1 MSGVP
6 GWVVGVP
13 VPRGARFQGFGL
25 RSSSVVFMAYG
36 RPLPSGRW
44 RGGRGNWR
52 NEANWWR
59 EWLSFLGARRYGASS
74 ARCAGKRGAL
84 RVARCFAKLSHQRIP
99 RVRDGPRGGLGWG
112 VVTQGPEPVCI
123 SRVGISHFPTM
134 GCGHGERFCVAS
146 RSIAPALPGGRRDL
160 GLSAGFWAV
169 QGGDGLACD
178 RGRAGGVLGCGA
190 VGFDL
195 TLSGHRCL
203 RGNRLRT
210 CPTLRIEERLRE
222 FVGK

>member
-1 MSGVP
+1 
-6 GWVVGVP
+6 
-13 VPRGARFQGFGL
+13 
-25 RSSSVVFMAYG
+25 MAYG
-36 RPLPSGRW
+36 RPLRSGTWRAGMW

-112 VVTQGPEPVCI
+112 VVTQSPEPVCI
-123 SRVGISHFPTM
+123 SRVGISHFPAM
-134 GCGHGERFCVAS
+134 GCRHGGRFCVANRWIS
-146 RSIAPALPGGRRDL
+146 RAVPGRRRDL
-160 GLSAGFWAV
+160 GLGAGFWAV

-178 RGRAGGVLGCGA
+178 RGRAGGVLGGTA

-195 TLSGHRCL
+195 TLSGHGCQ
-203 RGNRLRT
+203 RGGRPRT
-210 CPTLRIEERLRE
+210 CPALRIEERTRG
-222 FVGK
+222 FGGK